1 MARLLFTLLAF
12 LTLTNPGTSEP
23 RNPGTSEPRNPGTQT
38 QQPPV
43 FRGGVTLV
51 NVDVYPRRDGRVVEG
66 LKAEDFQV
74 FEDGKPQAVEAFE
87 FIRIQPNAVD
97 ADRRD
102 PNSKEEG
109 DRAAADP
116 HNRVFVIYL
125 DVFHTSF
132 AGARDTRVPLL
143 DFLHRTIG
151 PTDLFAVTTPD
162 TPPRQLVFGRN
173 TTTLEGEL
181 SKHADWGLRDRFIS
195 PVGRPAEEAQL
206 ETCMTASAMSLGD
219 ALVALYREDAM
230 ATHLEE
236 LVTRLGVLRDG
247 RKNVLL
253 FSEGWMP
260 MPQQS
265 ELMSLA
271 SGTVPPVGVG
281 PGGRLGMNPSR
292 DLQNKSWCDQQL
304 ARLSSIDFDRRF
316 KDLLDRANRA
326 NVSFYPID
334 VGGLGGAVT
343 LAGPRC
349 PQLPTPQE
357 ALACGVIRKAFQP
370 STTTL
375 RILAD
380 NTDGRAIFNTNDL
393 GAGVRRIAD
402 DLSAYYLLGY
412 ASTNTADDGKYR
424 RIEVKVNRPGT
435 SVAARRGYLAPS
447 PAARATAAAAAAAI
461 AVPTA
466 IADELGRLSRLRADA
481 ELFGYAARR
490 PLTGSGPAALDIVAE
505 ISAQSMA
512 GGKWAQGGEARVSI
526 TRASGEPIA
535 ATARIEPGARGT
547 LINLPVPDGAVL
559 QRATLTVTGAAGAID
574 VPFEIP
580 GPAASTLVADPIC
593 FRGTPAPRVPLRPVA
608 DFQFRRTERLHVEW
622 PILTPLDQR
631 TARVLDRRGQPLP
644 LNATIAQTPTAVTVD
659 LLLAP
664 LAEGDYLIEL
674 VAGAG
679 AQTERRL
686 LAFRVVR

>member
-1 MARLLFTLLAF
+1 MRRWIGTLLFLCVVGLAAQDQ
-12 LTLTNPGTSEP
+12 
-23 RNPGTSEPRNPGTQT
+23 R
-38 QQPPV
+38 PPV

-66 LKAEDFQV
+66 LKAEDFQI

-87 FIRIQPNAVD
+87 FIRIQPNAPD
-97 ADRRD
+97 SDRRD

-109 DRAAADP
+109 DRQAADP

-125 DVFHTSF
+125 DQFHTSF
-132 AGARDTRVPLL
+132 AGAHDTRVPLL

-151 PTDLFAVTTPD
+151 PTDLFAVTTAD

-173 TTTLEGEL
+173 TTTLEAEL
-181 SKHADWGLRDRFIS
+181 AKYFDWGLRDRAIS
-195 PVGRPAEEAQL
+195 PAGRPAMEAQL
-206 ETCMTASAMSLGD
+206 ETCMTASAMTLGD
-219 ALVALYREDAM
+219 ALIALHREDAM

-253 FSEGWMP
+253 FSEGWLP
-260 MPQQS
+260 LPAQTELTSLISGAIPQ
-265 ELMSLA
+265 
-271 SGTVPPVGVG
+271 VGVG
-281 PGGRLGMNPSR
+281 PGGRIGMGTQR
-292 DLQNKSWCDQQL
+292 EMQDKTWCDQQI
-304 ARLSSIDFDRRF
+304 ARLAGIDFERRF
-316 KDLLDRANRA
+316 KDLLDQANRA

-334 VGGLGGAVT
+334 VGGLGTSGPGGA
-343 LAGPRC
+343 AGAPIRRAGL
-349 PQLPTPQE
+349 QQTPQDR
-357 ALACGVIRKAFQP
+357 LAQAIVARTSMP
-370 STTTL
+370 NTTTL

-424 RIEVKVNRPGT
+424 RIEVKVKQPGT

-447 PAARATAAAAAAAI
+447 AAARATAAAAATAVAI
-461 AVPTA
+461 PSAV
-466 IADELGRLSRLRADA
+466 ADELGRLSRLRADA
-481 ELFGYAARR
+481 EVFAYAARR
-490 PLTGSGPAALDIVAE
+490 ASPPSVDIVAE
-505 ISAQSMA
+505 ISAPKIASGQWS
-512 GGKWAQGGEARVSI
+512 QGGDARVSI
-526 TRASGEPIA
+526 TRSAGEPLA
-535 ATARIEPGARGT
+535 ATARIEPGARSAV
-547 LINLPVPDGAVL
+547 LNVAIPEGAVL
-559 QRATLTVTGAAGAID
+559 QRATVTVTGAAGSID
-574 VPFEIP
+574 APVEIP
-580 GPAASTLVADPIC
+580 AASASTLVGEPIC
-593 FRGTPAPRVPLRPVA
+593 FRGTAAPRIPLRPVA

-622 PILTPLDQR
+622 PVLKPLDQR

-644 LNATIAQTPTAVTVD
+644 LNATIAQTAEAVTVD

-679 AQTERRL
+679 GQTERRL
-686 LAFRVVR
+686 IAFRVIR